1 MRFEYHKSDKKT
13 VLIIDYF
20 TILLWVLLELKMM
33 VKAFLRNYLSIT
45 KNKTI
50 KNVLICPDKFKFSL
64 TAEELS
70 KVIS

>member
-64 TAEELS
+64 TAEELC